1 MLKCMNW
8 QAITFDWNQVRA
20 FLATAEEGSLSA
32 GARALGLA
40 QPTLGRQ
47 VAALEERLGVTLF
60 ERVGRGVAL
69 TQAGRDLLDHV
80 RAMGEAAHRI
90 ALVAAGRA
98 EAVAGKVCISA
109 ADTVAAYVLPGV
121 LADLREA
128 APEIEIEILATNS
141 LSDLLHREADIAI
154 RHVRPEEPD
163 LVARLVREGAGG
175 IYAAQSFL
183 RRYGR
188 PRVPADLTPL
198 PFVGMASPERMAAE
212 LSRIGLPVSPR
223 NFGLYCENMA
233 VACEMVRRGLGVGVM
248 SDDIASQMPE
258 VERLLPDMPPIPV
271 PLWLVTHRE
280 LRTSRRIRVVFD
292 HLAAALAR

>member
-1 MLKCMNW
+1 MNW

-32 GARALGLA
+32 AARALGLA

-47 VAALEERLGVTLF
+47 VAALEERLGVILF

-69 TQAGRDLLDHV
+69 TQAGRDLLDPV

-98 EAVAGKVCISA
+98 ESVAGKVCISV
-109 ADTVAAYVLPGV
+109 ADVMAAYVLPGV

-128 APEIEIEILATNS
+128 APDIDIEILATNS

-183 RRYGR
+183 RRHGR
-188 PRVPADLTPL
+188 PRVPADLETL
-198 PFVGMASPERMAAE
+198 PFVGMASPERMAEE
-212 LSRIGLPVSPR
+212 LARIGLPVPPR
-223 NFGLYCENMA
+223 NFVLTCENMA
-233 VACEMVRRGLGVGVM
+233 VACEMVRQGLGVGVM
-248 SDDIASQMPE
+248 SDDIASHMPE
-258 VERLLPDMPPIPV
+258 VERLLPDLPPIPV